1 MRRAPRSL
9 SFWPDSAFL
18 QRGVV
23 YALSFFALAG
33 IAWLTGDNGYLWS
46 ATASIWTCLAD
57 RHGTAGAR
65 MRGLGAVGV
74 GGAVASVLGAS
85 LAASP
90 LIALAVVICAG
101 LIAGLAE
108 IRGPAAALC
117 FKLLYVGLIAACL
130 QPVADGAVLV
140 HAWTAGVDYLRG
152 GVFACLISLVLIP
165 SQRDAR
171 PRPEIIA
178 AYDALQRFAE
188 HLAAPG
194 LQDTSLYKK
203 EIRLRIEAARGA
215 VTGRRGM
222 LDPVGMLHYAYA
234 VTVADAIFAL
244 LIVAGELRERAV
256 DRHGLPLVYAARC
269 LADTQAQVRQALAR
283 HAPDLPALSAMLDRD
298 VRRLIGQ
305 RANAGAP
312 PAYQSALA
320 ALAQHQ
326 SFDRWRETFVWPNA
340 GLARVVD
347 RIGHTLA
354 DIAARD
360 ARVTRHALRMAFAGG
375 LSLLP
380 SQLLQVDHGYW
391 VAVTVIMVLSPRLQT
406 TRQISFHR
414 FAGSLAGALLACL
427 IGLAHPTPMLALG
440 LSAVFL
446 AAAYAL
452 RLAGSAGGFAF
463 CLTPAVILFSW
474 LGEPASSSSHVAAL
488 RGMDTAIGC
497 LIALASYYVL
507 APRAELSRAYRHSLD
522 ALSVNAVYLRAA
534 ISTARSVTP
543 ARMRLEALRVAAG
556 RASTRAE
563 DTLAQCVGDLDPRL
577 GAAHAALHVTARRMA
592 SLAGLVRAGAESGEV
607 HAVPGAGIQSLLT
620 DLEARL
626 AEVAVRPGRTGVSA
640 AIASARIAPL
650 SPSDAPFEHFLA
662 EQCTYADAH
671 IDSAHRTVAGLRA
684 LAAEQAEAGRV
695 RLPGARA
702 G

>member
-1 MRRAPRSL
+1 MRRPLRL
-9 SFWPDSAFL
+9 PSFWLDAAFV

-23 YALSFFALAG
+23 YALAFFALAG
-33 IAWLTGDNGYLWS
+33 IGWLTGDQGYLWS

-57 RHGTAGAR
+57 RQGTAASR
-65 MRGLGAVGV
+65 IRGLGAVGI
-74 GGAVASVLGAS
+74 GGAAASLIGAS
-85 LAASP
+85 LAHSP
-90 LIALAVVICAG
+90 LAALAVVIAAG
-101 LIAGLAE
+101 VIAGLAE
-108 IRGPAAALC
+108 LRGPAAALW
-117 FKLLYVGLIAACL
+117 FKLLYVVLIAACL
-130 QPVADGAVLV
+130 QPVGDAAVLA
-140 HAWTAGVDYLRG
+140 HAGAAAVDYLRG
-152 GVFACLISLVLIP
+152 GVFACLMCLVLVP

-178 AYDALQRFAE
+178 VYDALQRFADC
-188 HLAAPG
+188 LAAPTPA
-194 LQDTSLYKK
+194 DTAPHKK
-203 EIRLRIEAARGA
+203 EIRERIEAGRAA
-215 VTGRRGM
+215 VAARRG
-222 LDPVGMLHYAYA
+222 LVDPVGMLHYAYTLA
-234 VTVADAIFAL
+234 VADAMFAL
-244 LIVAGELRERAV
+244 LIVAGELRERAG
-256 DRHGLPLVYAARC
+256 DNHALPLAYAARC
-269 LADTQAQVRQALAR
+269 LADTQEQVRQALAR

-320 ALAQHQ
+320 ALAQHPP
-326 SFDRWRETFVWPNA
+326 FDRWRDTFAWPRA
-340 GLARVVD
+340 SLATVVD
-347 RIGHTLA
+347 RIGQALA

-360 ARVTRHALRMAFAGG
+360 ARVTRHALRMAFAGA

-406 TRQISFHR
+406 TRQISFQR
-414 FAGSLAGALLACL
+414 FAGSLAGALLACAV
-427 IGLAHPTPMLALG
+427 GLAHPSPVLALG
-440 LSAVFL
+440 LSALGL

-488 RGMDTAIGC
+488 RGVDTAIGC

-507 APRAELSRAYRHSLD
+507 APRAELSRAYRHTLD

-534 ISTARSVTP
+534 ISSARTVTP

-563 DTLAQCVGDLDPRL
+563 ETLAQCAGDLDAQL
-577 GAAHAALHVTARRMA
+577 GAAHVALHATARRMA
-592 SLAGLVRAGAESGEV
+592 SLAGLVRAGAESGEP
-607 HAVPGAGIQSLLT
+607 HALPGPAIQTLLS
-620 DLEARL
+620 DLETRL

-640 AIASARIAPL
+640 AVAPARRVPL
-650 SPSDAPFEHFLA
+650 TPSDPLFEQFLA
-662 EQCTYADAH
+662 EQSTYADGH
-671 IDSAHRTVAGLRA
+671 IDAAHDTVARLRR
-684 LAAEQAEAGRV
+684 LAAEQAMARRL
-695 RLPGARA
+695 RLPGAAA